1 MNHKKLSYTTCQ
13 QEIIALLQD
22 KGWSL
27 AQLARRSGTTP
38 QIVHN
43 HLINNRALT
52 AEQYIQYK
60 SIITGVDL
68 KVKDEVNYDELEDM
82 LDDAIALVIMLKQEF
97 NQCLRDKLVDTE
109 EYKVLSAKRNV
120 LHNKIEV
127 FISRLASGI
136 DNR

>member
-22 KGWSL
+22 KGWSFG
-27 AQLARRSGTTP
+27 QLARRSGTTP

-52 AEQYIQYK
+52 AEQYILYK
-60 SIITGVDL
+60 SIITGIDL
-68 KVKDEVNYDELEDM
+68 TLKPELNYDELKDM

-120 LHNKIEV
+120 LRNKNDIK
-127 FISRLASGI
+127 ISKR
-136 DNR
+136 